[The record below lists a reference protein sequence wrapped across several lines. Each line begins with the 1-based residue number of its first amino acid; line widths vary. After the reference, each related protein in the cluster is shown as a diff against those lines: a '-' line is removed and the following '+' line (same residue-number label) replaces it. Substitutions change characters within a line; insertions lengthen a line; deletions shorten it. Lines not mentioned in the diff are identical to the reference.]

1 MREEGRRV
9 RRANLKNIGQIKQ
22 RLLGGKE
29 RERSTELS
37 GGDVGVSGTRE
48 GGYLVLGKGGYLV
61 LGGIVRMEGGYRSM
75 INK

>member
-1 MREEGRRV
+1 MREEGRRG

-37 GGDVGVSGTRE
+37 GGGGVSGTRE

>member
-48 GGYLVLGKGGYLV
+48 GGISGTRKGGISGTRGDCSY
-61 LGGIVRMEGGYRSM
+61 GGWISLYD
-75 INK
+75 